1 VNPLDRLRERRI
13 KHRQRHLVVRILVM
27 LGGFTSLAGGLA
39 LLVLPG
45 PGIPLVVVGLG
56 LLALEFAWAERA
68 LTKALEQAKRVRPP
82 KRWQRI
88 VSAVGAAAAAVGTAV
103 AVALWGVP
111 AF

>member
-1 VNPLDRLRERRI
+1 VTALDRLRERRI
-13 KHRQRHLVVRILVM
+13 KHRQRHIVIRILVM
-27 LGGFTSLAGGLA
+27 LGGFAALAGGLA

-68 LTKALEQAKRVRPP
+68 LAKALEHAQRVRPP

-88 VSAVGAAAAAVGTAV
+88 AGGVGAAVAAAGTAV
-103 AVALWGVP
+103 GFALWGVP
-111 AF
+111 GF